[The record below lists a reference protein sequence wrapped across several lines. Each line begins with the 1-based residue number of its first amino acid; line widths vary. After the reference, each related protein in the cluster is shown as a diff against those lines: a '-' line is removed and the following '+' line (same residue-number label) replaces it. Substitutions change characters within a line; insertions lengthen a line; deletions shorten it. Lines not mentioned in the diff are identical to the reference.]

1 MRIATILGGMAIAA
15 GMAFAAAPAQAASG
29 VSPAELAKSYS
40 VAPNIVTD
48 VQYRRRWHGGGG
60 WGRRCAKWR
69 NICGNQYPWGG
80 WRYRRCLRRAG
91 C

>member
-1 MRIATILGGMAIAA
+1 MRIATILGGVAVAV
-15 GMAFAAAPAQAASG
+15 GMALAAAPAQAASA
-29 VSPAELAKSYS
+29 VSPAEIAKSYN

-48 VQYRRRWHGGGG
+48 VRHRPWHGGG

-69 NICGNQYPWGG
+69 HICGNQYPWGG